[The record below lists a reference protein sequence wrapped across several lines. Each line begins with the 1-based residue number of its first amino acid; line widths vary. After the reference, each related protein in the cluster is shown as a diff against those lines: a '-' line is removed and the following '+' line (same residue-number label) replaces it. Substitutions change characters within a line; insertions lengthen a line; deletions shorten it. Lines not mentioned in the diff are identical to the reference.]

1 MTLTQIAI
9 WGGAA
14 LVAITAGTYLLPR
27 HVQVERSAKVAADPS
42 AILALAASNE
52 GYQRFNPYKT
62 MDANLKIEMFGPQT
76 GVGSG
81 FKFDGKDGKGSS
93 TVTAVTADR
102 VEYQIDLGSM
112 GQPKQTLKVTP
123 TTGGSDVV
131 WTMDADMGMNPIG
144 RVIGLFLDGMMGKTL
159 ETGLANLSA
168 TLKNS

>member
-1 MTLTQIAI
+1 MTLTQIAL

-14 LVAITAGTYLLPR
+14 IVTLTAGTFLLPR
-27 HVQVERSAKVAADPS
+27 HVQVERTAKVAAEPS
-42 AILALAASNE
+42 AILALAASND
-52 GYQRFNPYKT
+52 GYQKFNPYKT
-62 MDANLKIEMFGPQT
+62 MDPNLKIELFGPQT

-81 FKFDGKDGKGSS
+81 FKFDGKDGKGTS

-102 VEYQIDLGSM
+102 IEYLIDLGSM
-112 GQPKQTLKVTP
+112 GQPKQTLKATA
-123 TTGGSDVV
+123 TSGGSDVV

-144 RVIGLFLDGMMGKTL
+144 RVVGLFLDGMMGKTL

>member
-1 MTLTQIAI
+1 MTLTQIAM

-14 LVAITAGTYLLPR
+14 LVALTAGTYLLPR
-27 HVQVERSAKVAADPS
+27 HVQVERSAKVAADPG

-62 MDANLKIEMFGPQT
+62 MDPNLKIEMF
-76 GVGSG
+76 
-81 FKFDGKDGKGSS
+81 
-93 TVTAVTADR
+93 

-112 GQPKQTLKVTP
+112 GQPKQTMKVTP
-123 TTGGSDVV
+123 TAGGSDVV
-131 WTMDADMGMNPIG
+131 WTMNADMGMNPIG
-144 RVIGLFLDGMMGKTL
+144 RVIGLFMEGMVGKNL